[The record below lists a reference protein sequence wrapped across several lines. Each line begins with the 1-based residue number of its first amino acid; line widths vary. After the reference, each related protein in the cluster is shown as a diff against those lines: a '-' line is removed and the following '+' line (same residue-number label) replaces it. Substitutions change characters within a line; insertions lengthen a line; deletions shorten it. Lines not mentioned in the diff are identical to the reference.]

1 MTSPTEDDPRS
12 ELALSPARM
21 LELADLV
28 SRLVVERIH
37 GLPDE
42 PAWIGGSRSELE
54 PIMRED
60 PPEQGRPA
68 EEVIARAAEKIL
80 EAKTRKARQ

>member
-12 ELALSPARM
+12 ELALSPERM

-37 GLPDE
+37 GLAEE
-42 PAWIGGSRSELE
+42 PAWIGASRSELE
-54 PIMRED
+54 PIVTRTMGNSTTRV
-60 PPEQGRPA
+60 PGIIPLLGVTLRS
-68 EEVIARAAEKIL
+68 L
-80 EAKTRKARQ
+80 EPR